1 MQICWF
7 CLVDVAP
14 LVVGG
19 FQGGHGKA
27 YLQLDRC
34 ARAVQKRS
42 LTLDSPTA
50 LSRCWALFMY
60 YWNPKSA
67 QIQTVSTL
75 NPSQLLSCFSL
86 SIPLQG
92 CIKEDR

>member
-1 MQICWF
+1 
-7 CLVDVAP
+7 
-14 LVVGG
+14 
-19 FQGGHGKA
+19 
-27 YLQLDRC
+27 
-34 ARAVQKRS
+34 
-42 LTLDSPTA
+42 
-50 LSRCWALFMY
+50 MY

-92 CIKEDR
+92 CIKEDTGGGEISPGDNFAGDNFARGKFRHP